1 MQMTLKGK
9 EILMLFSDYNVELN
23 MDGGVLTAYIKGEVD
38 HHNAKAARRRI
49 DREME
54 ERCPTEL
61 VLDLGGVN
69 FMDSSGLGLI
79 LGRYNKATELGIP
92 FSVKNPT
99 PATMKIISL
108 AGGERIINIIK

>member
-1 MQMTLKGK
+1 MTLKGK
-9 EILMLFSDYNVELN
+9 DQKMLFSDYNVDITY
-23 MDGGVLTAYIKGEVD
+23 DGGVLTAFVKGEVD
-38 HHNAKAARRRI
+38 HHNAKGARRRI

-54 ERCPTEL
+54 EKCPSEV

-79 LGRYNKATELGIP
+79 LGRYSKATELGIK

-99 PATMKIISL
+99 TATMKIL
-108 AGGERIINIIK
+108 KLVGGERIFNIIN